1 MLKAI
6 TFILLAMLITVNV
19 WSEENN
25 YLEGIS
31 ILGNKKVAYLSIAG
45 NTIAVKEGEEI
56 VVSEDVV
63 TGRWQVVRIEQGLIR
78 LKTKIGI
85 ITELRLDTRLP
96 VQKTDELG
104 NKIPPIDET
113 IKTPVTDTNETVPS
127 PKKFPD
133 HKLVQTPFGSFTV
146 KKNMSLAPSKPVKL
160 PLIVED
166 KIPTGHRLVRT
177 PFGYFIVKT
186 PEPNDK

>member
-6 TFILLAMLITVNV
+6 TFILLTMLITVEV

-45 NTIAVKEGEEI
+45 HKIAVKEGEEI

-85 ITELRLDTRLP
+85 TTELRLDTRLP
-96 VQKTDELG
+96 VQKIDELK
-104 NKIPPIDET
+104 NKIPSADE
-113 IKTPVTDTNETVPS
+113 TPVTDTNETVPS
-127 PKKFPD
+127 PKILPD
-133 HKLVQTPFGSFTV
+133 RKLVQTPFGSFTI
-146 KKNMSLAPSKPVKL
+146 KKNMSLAPSKPVK
-160 PLIVED
+160 PPIIED
-166 KIPTGHRLVRT
+166 KIPAGHRLVRT